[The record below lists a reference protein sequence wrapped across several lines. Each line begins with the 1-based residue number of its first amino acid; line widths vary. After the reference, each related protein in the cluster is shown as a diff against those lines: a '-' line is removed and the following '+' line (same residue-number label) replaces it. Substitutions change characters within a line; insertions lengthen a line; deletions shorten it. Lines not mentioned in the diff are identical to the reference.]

1 MDTPI
6 RFVIRFFYYVLSFW
20 LLLACQLVAAQSV
33 ARIGILSFESKS
45 DTATRWQPT
54 ANHLHNVM
62 PQQRFEVVPLHYDE
76 LNAAVQNG
84 EIDFVM
90 TNPEHYVVL
99 RNAFGIRPM
108 VTLNTLIGTE
118 GYNTF
123 GGVIFM
129 RADRAKGDGLSQ
141 VKDKRVAAVGLY
153 SLGGYLAA
161 ADALRYQRID
171 LQSSDVSALD
181 FTGTPHSKV
190 VQAVMDGSADVGL
203 VRTGVLEQMAQQGKL
218 SLDQVQVLNPQPQAQ
233 FPQLLSTEL
242 FPEWPLAA
250 MPQTPQP
257 LVTSMAVALLSI
269 QPDSSF
275 AHAGHYHGFTTPANY
290 APVEALMR
298 RAKVF
303 PHVVAEPVWKELW
316 LHFELEIVAA
326 AIALFVTGAGLS
338 VYLWM
343 ANRKLRK
350 MTTLYA
356 EAQTGLKVTAA
367 AFESQVGIIV
377 TDAQTHIVR
386 ANEAFSKLFGY
397 AEQTLL
403 GSNTSMLRADIIPEK
418 TLRTAWQMLAAKGR
432 WQGELQCRHQ
442 DGHEIPCIVAIT
454 ALRNTDGTITGY
466 VGSFLDISL
475 QKRTESEARQLA
487 FFDPLTEL
495 PNRRMFIDRLKAEI
509 RDAGRERVLGAL
521 MFIDLDNFTVLND
534 TYGHTVGDQL
544 LHQIAQRLNALAGN
558 KALAARLGGDEF
570 VVMWP
575 RISTDKFKALEQATN
590 FAWKIRR
597 EILDKFELSTPDGDG
612 TGFLQYNTSGSIGV
626 ALFGERDEPVT
637 EVLKRADVA
646 MYQSKHGGK
655 NTISIFDQA
664 VQTALNAR
672 LALSTELNAA
682 LVKGQLAL
690 QYQLQTTSEGV
701 EVGAECLLRWKH
713 PQRGMVSPAEFIPL
727 AEESGAIIGIG
738 NWVIYQACATLARW
752 AKVDRLK
759 GLTLSV
765 NVSPK
770 QFIDADFLHRVEKY
784 LEQTGANPQRLCL
797 EITEGIVLQ
806 DADKVIEKMHA
817 LCAMGLSFSIDD
829 FGTGYSSL
837 SYLQRLPLRELKIDK
852 SFVNDVATNP
862 TSEAIVRT
870 IVALGQSMGI
880 HVLAEGVETD
890 AQRARLAAM
899 GCERIQGYLFAKPMG
914 LDALEQKITLTSHSI
929 W

>member
-1 MDTPI
+1 MS
-6 RFVIRFFYYVLSFW
+6 RFFHYVLSLSLIFFSA
-20 LLLACQLVAAQSV
+20 LAWAQQQP

-54 ANHLHNVM
+54 ANHLHNVI
-62 PQQRFEVVPLHYDE
+62 PQQRFEVVPLHYEE

-84 EIDFVM
+84 EVDFVM

-108 VTLNTLIGTE
+108 VTLNTLIASE
-118 GYNTF
+118 GFNTF

-129 RADRAKGDGLSQ
+129 RADRSSGSDLSQ
-141 VKDKRVAAVGLY
+141 VKGKRVAAVAQY
-153 SLGGYLAA
+153 SLGGFLAA
-161 ADALRYQRID
+161 ADVLRYQHID
-171 LQSSDVSALD
+171 LQSNDVDALE

-190 VQAVMDGSADVGL
+190 VQAVMDGRADVGL

-218 SLDQVQVLNPQPQAQ
+218 SLQQVRVLNPQPQAQ
-233 FPQLLSTEL
+233 FPLLLSTAL

-250 MPQTPQP
+250 MPR
-257 LVTSMAVALLSI
+257 TSEALSAKVAVALLSI
-269 QPDSSF
+269 QPDTSY
-275 AHAGHYHGFTTPANY
+275 AHAGHYYGFTTPANY

-298 RAKVF
+298 RTNVF

-316 LHFELEIVAA
+316 LYYELEILAA
-326 AIALFVTGAGLS
+326 AVALFLTGAGLS
-338 VYLWM
+338 AYLWV
-343 ANRKLRK
+343 ANRKLRR

-356 EAQTGLKVTAA
+356 EAQSGLEVTAA

-377 TDAQTHIVR
+377 TDAQTQIVR
-386 ANEAFSKLFGY
+386 ANEAFTKLFGY
-397 AEQTLL
+397 PEQNLL
-403 GSNTSMLRADIIPEK
+403 GSTTSMLRADIVPEK
-418 TLRTAWQMLAAKGR
+418 TLRTVWQSLVAKGR

-454 ALRNTDGTITGY
+454 ALRNASGATTGY

-495 PNRRMFIDRLKAEI
+495 PNRRMFIDRLKSEI
-509 RDAGRERVLGAL
+509 RDAVRDRMLGAL
-521 MFIDLDNFTVLND
+521 MFIDLDNFKVLND

-544 LHQIAQRLNALAGN
+544 LRQIAQRLSALAGS

-575 RISTDKFKALEQATN
+575 CISRDGFQALELASN

-597 EILDKFELSTPDGDG
+597 EILDKFELSTPDVDG

-655 NTISIFDQA
+655 NTISIFDQT

-690 QYQLQTTSEGV
+690 QYQLQTTAAGT
-701 EVGAECLLRWKH
+701 EVGAECLLRWRH
-713 PQRGMVSPAEFIPL
+713 PEHGMVSPVEFIPL

-752 AKVDRLK
+752 ARDDRLK
-759 GLTLSV
+759 TLTLSV

-770 QFIDADFLHRVEKY
+770 QFIDADFVHRVEKY

-806 DADKVIEKMHA
+806 DADKVIEKMHR
-817 LCAMGLSFSIDD
+817 LCEMGLSFSIDD

-852 SFVNDVATNP
+852 SFVNDVAGNP

-880 HVLAEGVETD
+880 HVLAEGVETE
-890 AQRARLAAM
+890 AQRARLAAL

-914 LDALEQKITLTSHSI
+914 LDALEQKITLTARPGS
-929 W
+929 